1 MSIMP
6 LIISEKITEVIM
18 SNQAFLDG
26 MSEIFHMT
34 DSNNLKNILLHGLQN
49 HYNSYRQV
57 DISNQEVNARREKVE
72 HIYGHKIHDYVP
84 FYFNPRNAM
93 LYKNRNNARVI
104 ILGFDVRVIKDHQDD
119 FLISNRNA
127 SADEAKFSKYLPDL
141 QDPNFINFDDVFSLR
156 WCNNGIVNND
166 IKQKMMAEILIN
178 DIVYSRYI
186 RSIYVK
192 DQVSK
197 KAIEEQLAGD
207 LKMYNINVI
216 VDLAKF
222 F

>member
-1 MSIMP
+1 MSISV
-6 LIISEKITEVIM
+6 IIIPIKIMGAIM
-18 SNQAFLDG
+18 TNQFFLDK

-34 DSNNLKNILLHGLQN
+34 DYNNLKNILLHGLQN
-49 HYNSYRQV
+49 HYNAYKKI
-57 DISNQEVNARREKVE
+57 DISNREVNDRREKVE
-72 HIYGHKIHDYVP
+72 HIYGRKIHDYVP

-93 LYKNRNNARVI
+93 LYKNKNNARVI
-104 ILGFDVRVIKDHQDD
+104 ILGLDVRVIKDHRTS

-127 SADEAKFSKYLPDL
+127 SADEAKFSKHLPDL
-141 QDPNFINFDDVFSLR
+141 QNPNFINFNEVFSQR

-178 DIVYSRYI
+178 DVVYSRYI

-192 DQVSK
+192 NQMCK
-197 KAIEEQLAGD
+197 KAIEDQLASD
-207 LKMYNINVI
+207 LKTYNINVI
-216 VDLAKF
+216 VDPAKF

>member
-1 MSIMP
+1 
-6 LIISEKITEVIM
+6 M

-26 MSEIFHMT
+26 MREIFHMT
-34 DSNNLKNILLHGLQN
+34 DRNNLQNILLHGLQN
-49 HYNSYRQV
+49 HYNTYKQV

-72 HIYGHKIHDYVP
+72 RIYGHKIHDYVP

-93 LYKNRNNARVI
+93 LYRNRSNARVI
-104 ILGFDVRVIKDHQDD
+104 ILGLDVRVIKDHRNG

-127 SADEAKFSKYLPDL
+127 SADEAKFSKNLPDL
-141 QDPNFINFDDVFSLR
+141 QDPNFINFDDVFSSR
-156 WCNNGIVNND
+156 WCNNGIANND

-178 DIVYSRYI
+178 DVVYSRYI

-192 DQVSK
+192 DQASK

-216 VDLAKF
+216 VDPAKF

>member
-1 MSIMP
+1 
-6 LIISEKITEVIM
+6 M

-34 DSNNLKNILLHGLQN
+34 DRNNLQNILLHGLQN
-49 HYNSYRQV
+49 HYNTYKQV
-57 DISNQEVNARREKVE
+57 DISNQEVNARREKIE
-72 HIYGHKIHDYVP
+72 CIYGHKIHDYVP

-93 LYKNRNNARVI
+93 LYRNRSNTRVI
-104 ILGFDVRVIKDHQDD
+104 ILGLDVRVIKDHQDG

-127 SADEAKFSKYLPDL
+127 SADEAKFSKNLPDL
-141 QDPNFINFDDVFSLR
+141 QDPNFINFDEVFSSR
-156 WCNNGIVNND
+156 WCDNGFIYTD

-178 DIVYSRYI
+178 DVVYSRYI

-192 DQVSK
+192 DQASK
-197 KAIEEQLAGD
+197 KAIEEELAGD
-207 LKMYNINVI
+207 LKMYNSNVI
-216 VDLAKF
+216 VDLDKF

>member
-1 MSIMP
+1 
-6 LIISEKITEVIM
+6 M

-26 MSEIFHMT
+26 MREIFHMT
-34 DSNNLKNILLHGLQN
+34 DRNNLQNILLHGLQN
-49 HYNSYRQV
+49 HYNTYKQV
-57 DISNQEVNARREKVE
+57 DISNQEVNARREKIE
-72 HIYGHKIHDYVP
+72 RIYGHKIHDYVP

-93 LYKNRNNARVI
+93 LYRNRSNARVI
-104 ILGFDVRVIKDHQDD
+104 ILGLDVRVIKDHRNG

-127 SADEAKFSKYLPDL
+127 SADEAKFSKNLPDL
-141 QDPNFINFDDVFSLR
+141 QDPNFINFDDVFSPR
-156 WCNNGIVNND
+156 WCNNGIANND

-178 DIVYSRYI
+178 DVVYSRYI

-192 DQVSK
+192 DQISK
-197 KAIEEQLAGD
+197 KAIEGQLAGD

-216 VDLAKF
+216 VDPAKF

>member
-1 MSIMP
+1 MP

-34 DSNNLKNILLHGLQN
+34 DRNNLQNILLHGLQN
-49 HYNSYRQV
+49 HYNTYKQV
-57 DISNQEVNARREKVE
+57 DISNQDVNARREKVE
-72 HIYGHKIHDYVP
+72 RIYGRKIHDYVP

-93 LYKNRNNARVI
+93 LYRNRNNACVV
-104 ILGFDVRVIKDHQDD
+104 ILGLDVRVIKDHQDG
-119 FLISNRNA
+119 FLISDRNA
-127 SADEAKFSKYLPDL
+127 SADEAKFSKNLPDL
-141 QDPNFINFDDVFSLR
+141 QDPNFINFDDAFSSR
-156 WCNNGIVNND
+156 WCNNGIASND

-178 DIVYSRYI
+178 DVVYSRYI

-192 DQVSK
+192 DQASK
-197 KAIEEQLAGD
+197 KAIEEELAGD
-207 LKMYNINVI
+207 LKMYNSNVI
-216 VDLAKF
+216 VDLDKF

>member
-1 MSIMP
+1 MP

-34 DSNNLKNILLHGLQN
+34 DYNNLKNILLHGLQN
-49 HYNSYRQV
+49 HYNAYKKV
-57 DISNQEVNARREKVE
+57 DISNREVNDRRKKVE
-72 HIYGHKIHDYVP
+72 HIYGRKIHDYVP

-104 ILGFDVRVIKDHQDD
+104 ILGLDVRVIKDHRNG
-119 FLISNRNA
+119 FLISDRNA
-127 SADEAKFSKYLPDL
+127 SADEAKFSRYLPDL
-141 QDPNFINFDDVFSLR
+141 QNPNFINFDEVFSSR
-156 WCNNGIVNND
+156 WCDNGFVYTD

-178 DIVYSRYI
+178 DVVYSRYI

-192 DQVSK
+192 NQVYK
-197 KAIEEQLAGD
+197 KAVEDQLAGN

-216 VDLAKF
+216 VDPAKF

>member
-18 SNQAFLDG
+18 SNQTFLDG

-57 DISNQEVNARREKVE
+57 DISNQEVNAKREKVE

-104 ILGFDVRVIKDHQDD
+104 ILGFDVRVIKDHQGD

-141 QDPNFINFDDVFSLR
+141 QNTNFINFNEVFSQR
-156 WCNNGIVNND
+156 WCNNGIRYDD

-178 DIVYSRYI
+178 DVVYSRYM

-216 VDLAKF
+216 VDPAKF

>member
-1 MSIMP
+1 MSIIP

-26 MSEIFHMT
+26 MREIFHMT
-34 DSNNLKNILLHGLQN
+34 DRNNLQNILLHGLQN
-49 HYNSYRQV
+49 HYNTYKQV

-72 HIYGHKIHDYVP
+72 RIYGHKIHDYVP

-93 LYKNRNNARVI
+93 LYRNRSNARVI
-104 ILGFDVRVIKDHQDD
+104 ILGLDVRVIKDHRNG

-127 SADEAKFSKYLPDL
+127 SADEAKFSKNLPDL
-141 QDPNFINFDDVFSLR
+141 QDPNFINFDDVFSSR
-156 WCNNGIVNND
+156 WCNNGIANND

-178 DIVYSRYI
+178 DVVYSRYI

-192 DQVSK
+192 DQASK

>member
-1 MSIMP
+1 
-6 LIISEKITEVIM
+6 M
-18 SNQAFLDG
+18 SNQTFLDG

-34 DSNNLKNILLHGLQN
+34 DSSNLKNILLHGLQN

-72 HIYGHKIHDYVP
+72 QIYGHKIHDYVP

-93 LYKNRNNARVI
+93 LYRNRNNARVI
-104 ILGFDVRVIKDHQDD
+104 ILGLDVRVIKDHQDG

-141 QDPNFINFDDVFSLR
+141 
-156 WCNNGIVNND
+156 
-166 IKQKMMAEILIN
+166 
-178 DIVYSRYI
+178 

-192 DQVSK
+192 DQISK
-197 KAIEEQLAGD
+197 KAIEDQLAGD
-207 LKMYNINVI
+207 LEMYNINVI
-216 VDLAKF
+216 VDPDKF

>member
-1 MSIMP
+1 
-6 LIISEKITEVIM
+6 M
-18 SNQAFLDG
+18 SNQTFLDS

-34 DSNNLKNILLHGLQN
+34 DCNNLQNILLHGLQN
-49 HYNSYRQV
+49 HYNTYKQV
-57 DISNQEVNARREKVE
+57 DISNQEVNARREKIE
-72 HIYGHKIHDYVP
+72 FIYGHKIHDYVP

-93 LYKNRNNARVI
+93 LYRNRNNARVI
-104 ILGFDVRVIKDHQDD
+104 ILGLDVWVIKDHHDG
-119 FLISNRNA
+119 FLVSNRNA

-141 QDPNFINFDDVFSLR
+141 QDQNFINFDDVFSLR

-186 RSIYVK
+186 HSIYVK

>member
-1 MSIMP
+1 MP

-26 MSEIFHMT
+26 MREIFHMT
-34 DSNNLKNILLHGLQN
+34 DRNNLQNILLHGLQN
-49 HYNSYRQV
+49 HYNTYKQV
-57 DISNQEVNARREKVE
+57 DISNQEVNARREKIE
-72 HIYGHKIHDYVP
+72 RIYGHKIHDYVP

-93 LYKNRNNARVI
+93 LYRNRSNARVI
-104 ILGFDVRVIKDHQDD
+104 ILGLDVRVIKDHRNG

-127 SADEAKFSKYLPDL
+127 SADEAKFSKNLPDL
-141 QDPNFINFDDVFSLR
+141 QDPNFINFDDVFSPR
-156 WCNNGIVNND
+156 WCNNGIANND

-178 DIVYSRYI
+178 DVVYSRYI

-192 DQVSK
+192 DQISK

-216 VDLAKF
+216 VDPAKF

>member
-1 MSIMP
+1 MP

-26 MSEIFHMT
+26 MREIFHMT
-34 DSNNLKNILLHGLQN
+34 DRNNLQNILLHGLQN
-49 HYNSYRQV
+49 HYNTYKQV

-72 HIYGHKIHDYVP
+72 RIYGHKIHDYVP

-93 LYKNRNNARVI
+93 LYRNRSNARVI
-104 ILGFDVRVIKDHQDD
+104 ILGLDVRVIKDHRNG

-127 SADEAKFSKYLPDL
+127 SADEVKFSKYLPDL
-141 QDPNFINFDDVFSLR
+141 QNTNFINFNEVFSQR
-156 WCNNGIVNND
+156 WCNNGIRHDD

-178 DIVYSRYI
+178 DVVYGRYI

-207 LKMYNINVI
+207 LKMYNVNVI
-216 VDLAKF
+216 VDPAKF

>member
-1 MSIMP
+1 MSH
-6 LIISEKITEVIM
+6 
-18 SNQAFLDG
+18 F
-26 MSEIFHMT
+26 
-34 DSNNLKNILLHGLQN
+34 ILTL
-49 HYNSYRQV
+49 
-57 DISNQEVNARREKVE
+57 
-72 HIYGHKIHDYVP
+72 
-84 FYFNPRNAM
+84 AM
-93 LYKNRNNARVI
+93 LCSIKHRNNARVI
-104 ILGFDVRVIKDHQDD
+104 ILGFDVRIIKDNQDG

-156 WCNNGIVNND
+156 WCNNGVRYDD

-178 DIVYSRYI
+178 DVVYSRYI

-197 KAIEEQLAGD
+197 KAIEEQLADD

-216 VDLAKF
+216 VDPAKF

>member
-26 MSEIFHMT
+26 MREIFHMT
-34 DSNNLKNILLHGLQN
+34 DRNNLQNILLHGLQN
-49 HYNSYRQV
+49 HYNTYKQV
-57 DISNQEVNARREKVE
+57 DISNQEVNARREKIE
-72 HIYGHKIHDYVP
+72 RIYGHKIHDYVP

-93 LYKNRNNARVI
+93 LYRNRSNARVI
-104 ILGFDVRVIKDHQDD
+104 ILGLDVRVIKDHRNG

-127 SADEAKFSKYLPDL
+127 SADEAKFSKNLPDL
-141 QDPNFINFDDVFSLR
+141 QDPNFINFDDVFSPR
-156 WCNNGIVNND
+156 WCNNGIANND

-178 DIVYSRYI
+178 DVVYSRYI

-192 DQVSK
+192 DQISK
-197 KAIEEQLAGD
+197 KAIEGQLAGD

-216 VDLAKF
+216 VDPAKF

>member
-18 SNQAFLDG
+18 SNQTFLDG

-34 DSNNLKNILLHGLQN
+34 DSNNLKNILLCGLQN
-49 HYNSYRQV
+49 HYNTYRQV
-57 DISNQEVNARREKVE
+57 DISNQEVNARREKIE

-93 LYKNRNNARVI
+93 LYKNRNNAHVI
-104 ILGFDVRVIKDHQDD
+104 ILGFDVRVIKDHRNG

-127 SADEAKFSKYLPDL
+127 SADEAKFSKNLPDL
-141 QDPNFINFDDVFSLR
+141 QDPNFINFDDVFSSR
-156 WCNNGIVNND
+156 WCNNGIANND

-178 DIVYSRYI
+178 DVVYSRYI

-192 DQVSK
+192 DQIRK
-197 KAIEEQLAGD
+197 KAIEGQLAGD

-216 VDLAKF
+216 VDPAKF

>member
-34 DSNNLKNILLHGLQN
+34 DRNNLQNILLHGLQN
-49 HYNSYRQV
+49 HYNTYKQV
-57 DISNQEVNARREKVE
+57 DISNQEVNARREKIE
-72 HIYGHKIHDYVP
+72 CIYGHKIHDYVP

-93 LYKNRNNARVI
+93 LYRNRSNTRVI
-104 ILGFDVRVIKDHQDD
+104 ILGLDVRVIKDHQDG

-127 SADEAKFSKYLPDL
+127 SADEAKFSKNLPDL
-141 QDPNFINFDDVFSLR
+141 QDPNFINFDEVFSSR
-156 WCNNGIVNND
+156 WCDNGFIYTD

-178 DIVYSRYI
+178 DVVYSRYI

-192 DQVSK
+192 DQASK
-197 KAIEEQLAGD
+197 KAIEEELAGD
-207 LKMYNINVI
+207 LKMYNSNVI
-216 VDLAKF
+216 VDLDKF

>member
-1 MSIMP
+1 M
-6 LIISEKITEVIM
+6 
-18 SNQAFLDG
+18 
-26 MSEIFHMT
+26 
-34 DSNNLKNILLHGLQN
+34 HGLQN
-49 HYNSYRQV
+49 HYNAYKKV
-57 DISNQEVNARREKVE
+57 DISNQEVNIRREKVE
-72 HIYGHKIHDYVP
+72 QIYGHKIHDYVP

-93 LYKNRNNARVI
+93 LYKNRNNTRVI
-104 ILGFDVRVIKDHQDD
+104 ILGFDVRVIKDHRNG

-127 SADEAKFSKYLPDL
+127 SADEVKFSKYLPDL
-141 QDPNFINFDDVFSLR
+141 QNTNFINFNEVFSQR
-156 WCNNGIVNND
+156 WCNNGIRHDD

-178 DIVYSRYI
+178 DVVYGRYI

-207 LKMYNINVI
+207 LKMYNVNVI
-216 VDLAKF
+216 VDPAKF

>member
-1 MSIMP
+1 M
-6 LIISEKITEVIM
+6 T
-18 SNQAFLDG
+18 NQFFLDK

-34 DSNNLKNILLHGLQN
+34 DYNNLKNILLHGLQN
-49 HYNSYRQV
+49 HYNAYKKI
-57 DISNQEVNARREKVE
+57 DISNREVNDRREKVE
-72 HIYGHKIHDYVP
+72 HIYGRKIHDYVP

-93 LYKNRNNARVI
+93 LYKNKNNARVI
-104 ILGFDVRVIKDHQDD
+104 ILGLDVRVIKDHRTS

-127 SADEAKFSKYLPDL
+127 SADEAKFSKHLPDL
-141 QDPNFINFDDVFSLR
+141 QNPNFINFNEVFSQR

-178 DIVYSRYI
+178 DVVYSRYI

-192 DQVSK
+192 NQMCK
-197 KAIEEQLAGD
+197 KAIEDQLASD
-207 LKMYNINVI
+207 LKTYNINVI
-216 VDLAKF
+216 VDPAKF